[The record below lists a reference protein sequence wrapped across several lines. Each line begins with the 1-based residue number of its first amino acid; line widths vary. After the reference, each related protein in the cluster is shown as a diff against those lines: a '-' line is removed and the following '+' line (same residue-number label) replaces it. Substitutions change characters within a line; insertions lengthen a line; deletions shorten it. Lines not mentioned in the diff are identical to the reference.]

1 MEECFF
7 WYLSYFITRVRYFIK
22 TSLTIGSALLNIL
35 RRYEM
40 KNTCREHVKIVFSLD
55 AFAEYWS
62 IEANEGTL
70 ECQSRTYKEWLRIL

>member
-1 MEECFF
+1 MQHLLLTQNPNTLKKQNLEMEECFF
-7 WYLSYFITRVRYFIK
+7 WYLSYFITRVRYFIN

-55 AFAEYWS
+55 AFAEY
-62 IEANEGTL
+62 
-70 ECQSRTYKEWLRIL
+70 